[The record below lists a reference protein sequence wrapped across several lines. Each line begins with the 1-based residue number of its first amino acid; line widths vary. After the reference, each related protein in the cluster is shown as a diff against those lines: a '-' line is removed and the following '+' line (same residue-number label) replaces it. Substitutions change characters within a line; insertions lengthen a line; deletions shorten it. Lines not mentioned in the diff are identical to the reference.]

1 MKYINFKYPLLALL
15 ASMAI
20 TACEP
25 DVELDQVSPE
35 EASGQADFSVY
46 VALGNSLTAG
56 YADAALNRQGQI
68 WSYPAIMA
76 ERIQTIQPELTF
88 NQPLLPEG
96 VANGTRYI
104 QSFNAAGTPVIVP
117 VSNGLS
123 AQQIYAPIS
132 GTFQNLGVPGAKVGH
147 LIMPGYGSSQGNP
160 YFARFATS
168 QAATVVGMA
177 ADQDPTFFTLWIG
190 NNDVLGYALA
200 GGEADEITS
209 PADFEARYRAI
220 INQLKDANPNIEGA
234 LANIPDIG
242 GTPMF
247 SQFPW
252 NGLGPLSQE
261 QASLLNAGFEAQ
273 LRNQVIRGVITEG
286 ARRQII
292 AAVAPQVVYQQARA
306 TMTEEEAQEFMQSPA
321 GQAAINSL
329 ITSLTNDEE
338 PEAVNN
344 LVVQN
349 LNSEPVQAQIEQNYQ
364 GALQADAAGQL
375 AQALGEEGV
384 AAVNA
389 NQEAQLTQLRSAGFF
404 PNFTEGMNP
413 FLVEDEN
420 SPSTFRVARETD
432 RILLSGVSNPA
443 IFNPL
448 EGRAILPGAYVLDAT
463 EMAEIES
470 AIEAYNNIIRT
481 VANENTF
488 ALVDMN
494 TFFDRVVS
502 GGISEGG
509 NTFTNAFVSGNA
521 FSLDGVHLTPK
532 GYALVARKFIDDIN
546 AYYGSSIPKPNLDR
560 YPAVTF
566 PGN

>member
-1 MKYINFKYPLLALL
+1 MKHINFKYPLLAIF

-25 DVELDQVSPE
+25 DVELDQVSPQ
-35 EASGQADFSVY
+35 EASGEADFSVY

-56 YADAALNRQGQI
+56 YADGALNRQGQL

-76 ERIQTIQPELTF
+76 EKIQTIQPGMTF

-104 QSFNAAGTPVIVP
+104 QSFNASGTPVILAEN
-117 VSNGLS
+117 SGLGQ
-123 AQQIYAPIS
+123 QQIFAPVS

-147 LIMPGYGSSQGNP
+147 LIMPGYGSAQGNP

-177 ADQDPTFFTLWIG
+177 VAQNPTFFTLWIG
-190 NNDVLGYALA
+190 NNDVLGFALA

-220 INQLKDANPNIEGA
+220 INQMKDANPNIEGA

-247 SQFPW
+247 SQFAW
-252 NGLGPLSQE
+252 NGLGPITAQ
-261 QASLLNAGFEAQ
+261 QATLLNAGFEAQ

-292 AAVAPQVVYQQARA
+292 ATVAPEVVYQQARA
-306 TMTEEEAQEFMQSPA
+306 TMSEEDARAFLQTPA
-321 GQAAINSL
+321 GQAAINNL
-329 ITSLTNDEE
+329 ITSLTENEE
-338 PEAVNN
+338 PEAVNA
-344 LVVQN
+344 LVVQT
-349 LNSEPVQAQIEQNYQ
+349 LNSAPVQAQIEQNYQ

-389 NQEAQLTQLRSAGFF
+389 NQQAQLTQLRSAGFF

-413 FLVEDEN
+413 FLVEDAG
-420 SPSTFRVARETD
+420 SPTTFRLARESD
-432 RILLSGVSNPA
+432 KILLSGVSNPA
-443 IFNPL
+443 VFNPL
-448 EGRAILPGAYVLDAT
+448 EGRAILPAAYVLDAE
-463 EMAEIES
+463 EMQQIES
-470 AIEAYNNIIRT
+470 AIAAYNNIIRT
-481 VANENTF
+481 VATENTF

-546 AYYGSSIPKPNLDR
+546 AYYGASIPKPNLDR

-566 PGN
+566 PNN